1 MGYTDDEILR
11 ALNDAISSAPSEL
24 ADSAAFDK
32 PVMFICGAPRSGTTL
47 LYQLLAYVGDVGYV
61 NNLIARF
68 YANPPLGAWLSEQ
81 AQIDRVFLPKSV
93 YGRTFGASS
102 PHEFGRFWL
111 DAFGLDAIG
120 EPDDDPPAATIVDAA
135 RRIARLGAVFNRP
148 MVFKSFDYLWFI
160 DELAATLPSTK
171 WIHIVRERESNIGSL
186 TTLYETRATDGV
198 APAWTSA
205 TLRATRA
212 RHADA
217 PLPVR
222 VAAQIDDLNTHIAT
236 CLERRPTADR
246 ITVQL
251 TDLTSDPA
259 AVTAAV
265 FDHLGVAYDRT
276 RLQTAANILGGGD
289 DRS

>member
-1 MGYTDDEILR
+1 MGHSDDEILR
-11 ALNDAISSAPSEL
+11 ALNDAVGAVPSEIG
-24 ADSAAFDK
+24 DWAAFDK

-47 LYQLLAYVGDVGYV
+47 LYQLLAYVGEVGYV

-111 DAFGLDAIG
+111 DAFGLHAIG
-120 EPDDDPPAATIVDAA
+120 QPDSAPEPETIASAAAK
-135 RRIARLGAVFNRP
+135 IARLGAVFNRP

-186 TTLYETRATDGV
+186 TTLYENRVTDGV
-198 APAWTSA
+198 APTWTSA
-205 TLRATRA
+205 TLRATREA
-212 RHADA
+212 HAHD

-222 VAAQIDDLNTHIAT
+222 VAAQIDDLNAHIAAAV
-236 CLERRPTADR
+236 ERRPTADR

-251 TDLTSDPA
+251 ADLTADPA
-259 AVTAAV
+259 GVTAAV
-265 FDHLGVAYDRT
+265 FDHLGVDYDRR
-276 RLQTAANILGGGD
+276 RLHEAAHILGRGED
-289 DRS
+289 